1 MGLQI
6 ISDRAFDVSPKGEV
20 NHYDGS
26 WYSTLLQ
33 PAMPKVIVLLASPL
47 TDMLGE
53 PVRLP
58 GDDAGDD
65 T

>member
-1 MGLQI
+1 MTVHRSARTHG
-6 ISDRAFDVSPKGEV
+6 P
-20 NHYDGS
+20 
-26 WYSTLLQ
+26 YSTLLQ

-53 PVRLP
+53 PVRSP